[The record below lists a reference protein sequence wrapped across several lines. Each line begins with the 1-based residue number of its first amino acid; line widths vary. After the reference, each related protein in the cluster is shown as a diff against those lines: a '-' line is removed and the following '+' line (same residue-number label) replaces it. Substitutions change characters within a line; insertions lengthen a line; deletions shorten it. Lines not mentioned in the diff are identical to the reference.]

1 MPGHIPNLDPDAL
14 GRLRRMV
21 RAMHRD
27 NGAGL
32 PMRDLV
38 RMAQDVRLNS
48 GVTVD
53 FQASRDLGEPMIVVR
68 LPKTPVPASSLDSLS
83 PRVRV
88 VAALVAEWLSNK
100 QIARRLFISL
110 ATVKDHIHHILTKT
124 GLSSRAGVAA
134 AVLGHSP
141 SASLDHA
148 SRPRRCA
155 P

>member
-1 MPGHIPNLDPDAL
+1 
-14 GRLRRMV
+14 
-21 RAMHRD
+21 MHRA

-68 LPKTPVPASSLDSLS
+68 LPMAPVPAASIDSLS
-83 PRVRV
+83 PRERE
-88 VAALVAEWLSNK
+88 VAALVADGLSNK

-110 ATVKDHIHHILTKT
+110 ATVKDHMHHILTKT
-124 GLSSRAGVAA
+124 GLASRAGVAA

-141 SASLDHA
+141 SASFDHE
-148 SRPRRCA
+148 SRPSRCA

>member
-1 MPGHIPNLDPDAL
+1 
-14 GRLRRMV
+14 MV

-68 LPKTPVPASSLDSLS
+68 LPLAPVPAASLDSLS
-83 PRVRV
+83 PREHE
-88 VAALVAEWLSNK
+88 VAALVAEGLSNK
-100 QIARRLFISL
+100 QIGGRLFISL
-110 ATVKDHIHHILTKT
+110 ATVKDHMHHILTKT

-141 SASLDHA
+141 SASFDHE
-148 SRPRRCA
+148 SRPSRCA

>member
-1 MPGHIPNLDPDAL
+1 
-14 GRLRRMV
+14 
-21 RAMHRD
+21 MHRD

-38 RMAQDVRLNS
+38 RMVQDVRLNT

-68 LPKTPVPASSLDSLS
+68 LPVPPEPDVILDALS
-83 PRVRV
+83 PRERE
-88 VAALVAEWLSNK
+88 VAALVAEGLSNK
-100 QIARRLFISL
+100 QIGGRLFISL
-110 ATVKDHIHHILTKT
+110 ATVKDHMHHILTKT
-124 GLSSRAGVAA
+124 GLASRAGVAA

-141 SASLDHA
+141 SATLDHE

>member
-1 MPGHIPNLDPDAL
+1 
-14 GRLRRMV
+14 MV

-68 LPKTPVPASSLDSLS
+68 LPVPPEPDVILDALS
-83 PRVRV
+83 PRERE
-88 VAALVAEWLSNK
+88 VAALVAEGLSNK
-100 QIARRLFISL
+100 QIGGRLFISL
-110 ATVKDHIHHILTKT
+110 ATVKDHMHHILTKT

-141 SASLDHA
+141 SATLDHE

-155 P
+155 PYLRSIPSVSSRSQ

>member
-1 MPGHIPNLDPDAL
+1 
-14 GRLRRMV
+14 
-21 RAMHRD
+21 MHSD

-68 LPKTPVPASSLDSLS
+68 LPMAPVPAASLDSLS
-83 PRVRV
+83 PRERE
-88 VAALVAEWLSNK
+88 VATLVADGLSNK

-110 ATVKDHIHHILTKT
+110 ATVKDHMHHILTKT
-124 GLSSRAGVAA
+124 GLGSRAGVAA

-141 SASLDHA
+141 SASFDHE
-148 SRPRRCA
+148 SRPNRCA

>member
-1 MPGHIPNLDPDAL
+1 
-14 GRLRRMV
+14 MV

-38 RMAQDVRLNS
+38 RMAQHVRLNS

-68 LPKTPVPASSLDSLS
+68 LPMAPVPAASLDSLS
-83 PRVRV
+83 PRERE
-88 VAALVAEWLSNK
+88 VAALVTEGLSNK
-100 QIARRLFISL
+100 QIACRLFISL
-110 ATVKDHIHHILTKT
+110 ATVKDHMHHILTKT
-124 GLSSRAGVAA
+124 GLASRAGVAA
-134 AVLGHSP
+134 AVVGHSP
-141 SASLDHA
+141 SASFDHE
-148 SRPRRCA
+148 SRPSRCA